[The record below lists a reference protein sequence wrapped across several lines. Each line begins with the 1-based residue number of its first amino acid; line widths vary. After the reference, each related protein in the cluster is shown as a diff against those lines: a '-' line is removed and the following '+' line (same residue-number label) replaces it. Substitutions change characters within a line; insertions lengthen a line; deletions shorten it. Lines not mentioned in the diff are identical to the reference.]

1 MDLDEFNSI
10 YFNPLPDKISKES
23 KSMSISAKISAYNVD
38 LLKYG
43 HHAPNNEFLDSL
55 SSHMFSPHMQP
66 TRVTSSF
73 KTLI

>member
-1 MDLDEFNSI
+1 MDLDEFNGI

-23 KSMSISAKISAYNVD
+23 KSFFLLGAYNVD

-43 HHAPNNEFLDSL
+43 HHAPNNEFLDSY